1 MKKILVIIKREYL
14 TRVRTRAFLI
24 GTIITPLLM
33 LALTLLPSFFAAR
46 GGGET
51 QVVVLD
57 QSGDPGLFEALNRKL
72 RGNAQP
78 EGGNSETPP
87 AARQGRDSRYSLSHV
102 AVPPGQDIDEVTRK
116 YDEEIIAGSDKAY
129 LVLPPDILSGGEPE
143 YNAKNIDITT
153 MALARPIS
161 AAVTERRLIKE
172 GFPPDKILSSMKAVD
187 LKTNRVTPE
196 GKSEESGAAL
206 FFVGIAMLIF
216 IYTTILIYGLSVM
229 RGVIEEK
236 QSRIVEVVISSVR
249 PTQMML
255 GKLIGIGLVGLT
267 QYLIWV
273 FAAGVLFAFGASI
286 VASSGFALPRLPV
299 SLLAYFVIYF
309 VLGYFLFAT
318 LYVIV
323 GAMVSSEEEAQQ
335 AQFPVTMLIIM
346 PMMLFTLVM
355 SNPNS
360 TASVVL
366 SMVPFFAP
374 TLMMMRITIA
384 NPPMWQLLG
393 SMALMLLAIAG
404 AIWLAA
410 KIYRVGILMYGK
422 RPSLAELGRWLR
434 YS

>member
-1 MKKILVIIKREYL
+1 M

-24 GTIITPLLM
+24 GTIITPVLM

-46 GGGET
+46 GGGEI
-51 QVVVLD
+51 QLVVLD
-57 QSGDPGLFEALNRKL
+57 QSGDPGLFEALSRKL
-72 RGNAQP
+72 GGNAPP
-78 EGGNSETPP
+78 ENATSRSPGDSEQA
-87 AARQGRDSRYSLSHV
+87 AARPGRDSRYSLTRV
-102 AVPPGQDIDEVTRK
+102 VVPPGQNIDEVTEE
-116 YDEEIIAGSDKAY
+116 YDREIRAGSNRAY

-143 YNAKNIDITT
+143 YNAKNIDISTGG
-153 MALARPIS
+153 LARPIS

-172 GFPPDKILSSMKAVD
+172 GFPPDKILSSMKGVEM
-187 LKTNRVTPE
+187 KTNRVTPE

-236 QSRIVEVVISSVR
+236 QSRIVEVVISSVK

-273 FAAGVLFAFGASI
+273 SAAGLLFVFGASV
-286 VASSGFALPRLPV
+286 VASGGFTLPRLPL

-384 NPPMWQLLG
+384 NPPAWQLLG
-393 SMALMLLAIAG
+393 SIALMLLAIMG

-434 YS
+434 YT

>member
-1 MKKILVIIKREYL
+1 M

-24 GTIITPLLM
+24 GTIITPVLM

-46 GGGET
+46 GGGEV
-51 QVVVLD
+51 QLVVLD
-57 QSGDPGLFEALNRKL
+57 QSGDPGLFDALNRKL
-72 RGNAQP
+72 GGNAPP
-78 EGGNSETPP
+78 EAASPQSPGDSEQAGSRPS
-87 AARQGRDSRYSLSHV
+87 QDSRYSLTRV
-102 AVPPGQDIDEVTRK
+102 AVPPGQNIDEVTAA
-116 YDEEIIAGSDKAY
+116 YDQEIRAGSNKAY

-143 YNAKNIDITT
+143 YNAKNIDISTGR
-153 MALARPIS
+153 LARPIS

-172 GFPPDKILSSMKAVD
+172 GFPPDKILSSMKGVE

-236 QSRIVEVVISSVR
+236 QSRIVEVVISSVK

-273 FAAGVLFAFGASI
+273 FAAGLLFVFGASV
-286 VASSGFALPRLPV
+286 VASGGFTLPRLPL

-309 VLGYFLFAT
+309 LLGYFLFAT

-384 NPPMWQLLG
+384 NPPAWQLLG
-393 SMALMLLAIAG
+393 SIALMLLAIMG

-434 YS
+434 YT